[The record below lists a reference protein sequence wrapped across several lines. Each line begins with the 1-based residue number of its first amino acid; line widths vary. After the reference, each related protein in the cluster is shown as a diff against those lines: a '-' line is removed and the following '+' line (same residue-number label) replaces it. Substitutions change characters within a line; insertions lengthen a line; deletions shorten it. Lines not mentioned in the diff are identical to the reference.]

1 MSRSGEARHPADVPV
16 PSVSTD
22 ETLTDGSRKLPS
34 ARAATVLGR
43 IRTYLP
49 GLWVA
54 AVISLAATFVS
65 EHSGGPQLLYALFF
79 GIAFHFLYEQPGCRP
94 GVEFATRTLLRFAVA
109 LLGARITFAQ
119 IAQLGWWPIAIVCIA
134 TPATLVCGLVGAKLL
149 GRSRDEGILSG
160 GAVGICGASAALA
173 IAAVLPAN
181 KDNERLT
188 LLTVVGVTG
197 LSTLAM
203 ILYPTLVQSL
213 HLDPSHAGV
222 FLGGTIHDVAQV
234 VGAGYTISPRAGDVA
249 TFVKLLRV
257 TLLMP
262 VVTVVWWAFRSKPR
276 STARSAS
283 WQSAAPPLPL
293 FLFGFAALVVA
304 NSAGL
309 LPPALHQGINHVS
322 RWCLVT
328 AIAALG
334 VKTSFQQLASLGWRP
349 VVLLIV
355 NTLFLASLVLALIW
369 CQQRYL

>member
-1 MSRSGEARHPADVPV
+1 ME
-16 PSVSTD
+16 
-22 ETLTDGSRKLPS
+22 GSREAGQATDVAGPTELAATSLAS
-34 ARAATVLGR
+34 AREKSRAVDASLAACR
-43 IRTYLP
+43 RYLP

-54 AVISLAATFVS
+54 TVISLAATFVS

-79 GIAFHFLYEQPGCRP
+79 GIAFHFLHSQPNCRP
-94 GVEFATRTLLRFAVA
+94 GIEFATKTLLRFAIA

-119 IAQLGWWPIAIVCIA
+119 VAQLGWWPIAIVGVA
-134 TPATLVCGLVGAKLL
+134 TPATLVFGVLCARLL

-173 IAAVLPAN
+173 ISAVLPNN

-213 HLDPSHAGV
+213 RLDPSHAGV

-234 VGAGYTISPRAGDVA
+234 VGAGYTVSPQAGDVA

-262 VVTVVWWAFRSKPR
+262 VVIVVWLMFRSK
-276 STARSAS
+276 ARASS
-283 WQSAAPPLPL
+283 WQNAAPPIPF
-293 FLFGFAALVVA
+293 FLIGFSALLIA
-304 NSAGL
+304 NSTGL
-309 LPPALHQGINHVS
+309 MPARLNEGLNLVS

-334 VKTSFQQLASLGWRP
+334 VKTSFQQLAALGWRP
-349 VVLLIV
+349 VALLV
-355 NTLFLASLVLALIW
+355 ANTLFLAILVLGLMW
-369 CQQRYL
+369 CQQHYF